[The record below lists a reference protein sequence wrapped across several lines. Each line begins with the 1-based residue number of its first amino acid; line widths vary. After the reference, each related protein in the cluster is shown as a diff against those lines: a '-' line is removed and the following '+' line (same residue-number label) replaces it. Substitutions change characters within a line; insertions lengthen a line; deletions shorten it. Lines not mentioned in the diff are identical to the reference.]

1 MFIKNIK
8 VENFRNYEN
17 EVIEF
22 NKNINIIYG
31 NNAQGKTNILEAI
44 FFSALGK
51 SFRTSKEKQVIMK
64 EKDFFK
70 IHTEFQKKDREGT
83 VDLFLGDNKS
93 ISVNGVKLNKLSEL
107 LGNINIVIF
116 SPEDI
121 NLLKDESAV
130 RRKFLDMM
138 ISQLR
143 KNYIYNLN
151 NYKKNL
157 EQKNNYL
164 KSRNISDAMLDVYDE
179 KLAEYSENVY
189 QYRNEFIEKIKEK
202 IKEIHSNITDED
214 ISIVYKT
221 DCESKEKCL
230 EKLKK
235 NREKD
240 KYRGFS
246 SVGCHRD
253 DFKIL
258 INGDEVDIYGS
269 QGQNRTAILSLKMAE
284 LEVINDEIGEYPIL
298 LLDDFMSELDQER
311 ITNFLKSIKNIQVI
325 ITCTE
330 KIDLENST
338 NFYVNNGKILLK

>member
-17 EVIEF
+17 QIIEF

-70 IHTEFQKKDREGT
+70 IHTEFQKKDREGYI
-83 VDLFLGDNKS
+83 DLFLGDDKS

-164 KSRNISDAMLDVYDE
+164 KSRNISDDMLDVYDE

-202 IKEIHSNITDED
+202 IKEIHSNITDEE

-311 ITNFLKSIKNIQVI
+311 ITNFLKSINNIQVI

-338 NFYVNNGKILLK
+338 NFYVNNGNILLK

>member
-17 EVIEF
+17 QLIEF

-44 FFSALGK
+44 FFSAFGK

-70 IHTEFQKKDREGT
+70 IHTEFQKKDREGN
-83 VDLFLGDNKS
+83 VDLFLGEDKS
-93 ISVNGVKLNKLSEL
+93 VSVNGVKLNKLSEL

-121 NLLKDESAV
+121 NLLKDESSV

-164 KSRNISDAMLDVYDE
+164 KSRNISDDMIDVYDE

-202 IKEIHSNITDED
+202 IKEIHSNITDEE
-214 ISIVYKT
+214 ISIIYKT

-311 ITNFLKSIKNIQVI
+311 ITNFLKSINNIQVI

-330 KIDLENST
+330 KIDLKNSS

>member
-17 EVIEF
+17 ELIEF

-83 VDLFLGDNKS
+83 IDLFLGDNKT
-93 ISVNGVKLNKLSEL
+93 ISVNGVKLNKFSEL

-164 KSRNISDAMLDVYDE
+164 KSRNISDEMLDVYDE

>member
-83 VDLFLGDNKS
+83 VDLFLGNDKS

-202 IKEIHSNITDED
+202 IKEIHSNITDEE

-311 ITNFLKSIKNIQVI
+311 ITNFLKSINNIQVI